1 MSSAR
6 TSIEQHGKKGLKKAY
21 RNDIIN
27 YNISRRKNM
36 SYSLLAHL
44 YPHIKGSQEDI
55 ATFSLQY
62 LLLQSNELNRA
73 FTKRISNI
81 MEIETDE
88 TLQYVCQSTGKSE
101 EKERPDMSAL
111 DSNGNEVILCE
122 MKFYATLTINQ
133 PLTYLDR
140 LKEND
145 GKGLIFVCPEA
156 RLTNL
161 WYKLKELCSQ
171 RNIEE
176 INRYCVKVDDIK
188 LATITWTEIIELL
201 KQVAS
206 STAVEFSAD
215 VKQLEGYCNQ
225 LDSEAFIPF
234 IAEDLSA
241 EMANK
246 AERYYQ
252 VLDEAIELICA
263 DKSIKTS
270 KKGLKATAYRK
281 GYTRS
286 LFIDDNFTIT
296 LNYDRDMW
304 KNPATVETPFWVAI
318 RDNEWDQPESFLG
331 ICKSFPEQHKELF
344 WGLVFLALEPLQE
357 ATFAEVCEDIKN
369 KIIEYIDCFR

>member
-1 MSSAR
+1 MA
-6 TSIEQHGKKGLKKAY
+6 
-21 RNDIIN
+21 
-27 YNISRRKNM
+27 
-36 SYSLLAHL
+36 YSLLAHL
-44 YPHIKGSQEDI
+44 YTHIKGSQEDI

-62 LLLQSNELNRA
+62 LLLQSKELNRA

-81 MEIETDE
+81 MAIDTDE
-88 TLQYVCQSTGKSE
+88 TLQYVCQSTGKGE
-101 EKERPDMSAL
+101 ERERPDMSAL
-111 DSNGNEVILCE
+111 DSNGDEVILCE

-140 LKEND
+140 LKENG
-145 GKGLIFVCPEA
+145 GKGLIFVCPEV

-161 WYKLKELCSQ
+161 WYKLKELCSG

-176 INRYCVKVDDIK
+176 VNQYCIKVDDVK
-188 LATITWTEIIELL
+188 LAIVTWTEIIELL

-234 IAEDLSA
+234 TAEDLSA

-252 VLDEAIELICA
+252 VVYEVVELFRA
-263 DKSIKTS
+263 DKKFKTS
-270 KKGLKATAYRK
+270 TKGLQANAYRN
-281 GYTRS
+281 GFVRY
-286 LFIDDNFTIT
+286 FQIDNFYLS
-296 LNYDRDMW
+296 LNYDRELW
-304 KNPATVETPFWVAI
+304 KNPASVETPFWVSI
-318 RDNEWDQPESFLG
+318 RDDEWNQSERFHE
-331 ICKSFPEQHKELF
+331 ICKKIPEQSKEIF
-344 WGLVFLALEPLQE
+344 WNKCIYFALEALQE

-369 KIIEYIDCFR
+369 KIIAYIDCFR